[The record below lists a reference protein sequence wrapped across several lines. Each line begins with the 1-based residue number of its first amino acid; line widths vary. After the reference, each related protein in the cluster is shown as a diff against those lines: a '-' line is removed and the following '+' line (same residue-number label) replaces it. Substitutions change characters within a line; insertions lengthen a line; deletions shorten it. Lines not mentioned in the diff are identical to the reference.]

1 MMNYAQLKFPTYE
14 WIKALPLKEDGRH
27 LEYSFTLFRTPTS
40 VYGRFSYNEDD
51 SGWVFFDI
59 MEDGFCDHH
68 ERLNKRLK
76 FNKENYKLI
85 CDHAQKVYE
94 EFQRELFADQSWR
107 WSKPPEEYEEPL
119 DD

>member
-1 MMNYAQLKFPTYE
+1 
-14 WIKALPLKEDGRH
+14 
-27 LEYSFTLFRTPTS
+27 
-40 VYGRFSYNEDD
+40 
-51 SGWVFFDI
+51 
-59 MEDGFCDHH
+59 MEDGYCDHH
-68 ERLNKRLK
+68 ERLNQRYK

-85 CDHAQKVYE
+85 CDHAQEVYE